1 MNPNDDREYPTYSGE
16 IYFTV
21 TVEVNDIEAT
31 DDKWHVDLVS
41 ELKKAIASK
50 LEGRIM
56 SASVVYEDDD
66 LSISNEPEDFMS
78 RADRLY
84 EQKYDK

>member
-21 TVEVNDIEAT
+21 TVQVDDIEASDK
-31 DDKWHVDLVS
+31 DDLIS
-41 ELKKAIASK
+41 EFKKAIASK

-56 SASVVYEDDD
+56 PASVVYEDDD
-66 LSISNEPEDFMS
+66 LSVSNGPEDFMS

>member
-16 IYFTV
+16 VYFTV
-21 TVEVNDIEAT
+21 TVQVDDVEAT
-31 DDKWHVDLVS
+31 DKDELIFA
-41 ELKKAIASK
+41 LKKALASK

-56 SASVVYEDDD
+56 PASVVYEDDD